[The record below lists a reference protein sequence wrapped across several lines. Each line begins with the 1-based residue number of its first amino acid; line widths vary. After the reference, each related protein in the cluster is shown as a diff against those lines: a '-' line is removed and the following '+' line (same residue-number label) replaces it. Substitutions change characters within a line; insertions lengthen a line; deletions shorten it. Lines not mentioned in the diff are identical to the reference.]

1 MASAVRP
8 LVVGTRGSALARIQ
22 TDLVLTSLRRHHPDI
37 ALVVRV
43 FRTEGDRTQS
53 QNIPL
58 ATLAGRGVFVKELEL
73 ALAAGAIDMAIHSLK
88 DITTAVEPGLTIA
101 AVSER
106 EDPRDVLVARE
117 VQTLSQLPEGARVGS
132 SSPRRAAQLAVLR
145 PDLRFEP
152 IRGNVDT
159 RIRKVDDGEYDAAVL
174 AAAGLIRLGLAH
186 RVTEYFSPDLC
197 LPDPGQGALAV
208 EVRADDTEVVALL
221 SVIDHAATR
230 AAVTA
235 ERALLEAMGG
245 GCEVPIGA
253 FGEAAND
260 RLRLR
265 GVIARPDGRLL
276 HASAEGDLADPN
288 GLGRRVAKALAG
300 QGSTDS

>member
-1 MASAVRP
+1 M
-8 LVVGTRGSALARIQ
+8 
-22 TDLVLTSLRRHHPDI
+22 
-37 ALVVRV
+37 
-43 FRTEGDRTQS
+43 
-53 QNIPL
+53 
-58 ATLAGRGVFVKELEL
+58 
-73 ALAAGAIDMAIHSLK
+73 
-88 DITTAVEPGLTIA
+88 
-101 AVSER
+101 
-106 EDPRDVLVARE
+106 LVARE

-132 SSPRRAAQLAVLR
+132 SSPRRAAQLAALR

-253 FGEAAND
+253 FGESAND

-265 GVIARPDGRLL
+265 GVMARPDGRLL